1 MCYND
6 SMKNKHLEH
15 IEDDNEVVA
24 DFYDFLP
31 EGGKLLLYLPASN
44 IIWTDL
50 DNKVNHKRRYQK
62 KDLEKFTDIILNEI
76 KRALRRSDSVELRN
90 FGRFSVKTQK
100 ASIRRNPRTGEKVS
114 VPEKK
119 VISWKMSKDMFKKIN
134 NEE

>member
-1 MCYND
+1 MA
-6 SMKNKHLEH
+6 
-15 IEDDNEVVA
+15 VVKS
-24 DFYDFLP
+24 
-31 EGGKLLLYLPASN
+31 KLLKQLS
-44 IIWTDL
+44 
-50 DNKVNHKRRYQK
+50 DNYPNFTK
-62 KDLEKFTDIILNEI
+62 KDLEKLINIILKEI

-100 ASIRRNPRTGEKVS
+100 SSIRRNPKTGEKVA